1 MAETFRAE
9 YVTRRGRLAC
19 DTQAPYALALL
30 FGLFGPKEEQTRTAR
45 ARLDWMG
52 RWEAFKITTGFAG
65 TPIILQVL
73 ADNGMLSNAYRML
86 QERDC
91 PRWLYPVAMGA
102 KTIVSGHGPKTFHQN
117 VSNRAP
123 VGALELDATRWHQ
136 QPAPDDFV
144 QPLRPWLSMQVP
156 AQDGRWP
163 ESCLARL
170 EDRSG
175 LPQARRNDPSRPHVV
190 WLPIRTLYRELKN

>member
-45 ARLDWMG
+45 TRLDWMV

-73 ADNGMLSNAYRML
+73 ADNGMLGHAYRML
-86 QERDC
+86 QERGC
-91 PRWLYPVAMGA
+91 PSWLHPVGMGA
-102 KTIVSGHGPKTFHQN
+102 TTIVSVHSPKTLPRDM
-117 VSNRAP
+117 SNRAP
-123 VGALELDATRWHQ
+123 YSGNAGTRCYRT
-136 QPAPDDFV
+136 APST
-144 QPLRPWLSMQVP
+144 R
-156 AQDGRWP
+156 
-163 ESCLARL
+163 AR
-170 EDRSG
+170 
-175 LPQARRNDPSRPHVV
+175 
-190 WLPIRTLYRELKN
+190 